1 MEELL
6 ELREREVQWRQRL
19 VGTSLVMEA
28 DVDQGEAT
36 ESFRW
41 LGNRFRNCDTAEDR
55 RHLLA
60 MFRANFV
67 IGLTAVGA
75 RDYDEG
81 TFWRFVDDA
90 FGQTLSQGDRKLV
103 VKRYKEILNIYGL
116 RRFTVPR
123 VHVDEILMH
132 AGIPV
137 GSVEGF
143 LRLLVKQDRRG
154 AGTSGALF
162 AAWAQS
168 QNRQS
173 AYLLGL
179 DAPTWRFLS
188 EGGEIAEDFVNRCL
202 LAFDAATNG
211 GISPDSGLARHIV
224 DEIGRLVETG
234 SLVSRPGRGTR
245 SREVVY
251 VPTLTWDD
259 STHGVAITLP
269 ALEVVLEDTVHWTL
283 TSEGRS
289 ASYTAVPPWPGLPAK
304 TLIHSLRQ
312 PTKAVSVRARPG
324 DQEWDMT
331 VVDPDDPLLIFD
343 AENGAL
349 IPARNSLPRD
359 RVVIGV
365 PHEGDKSFGE
375 LIEFDGAS
383 PLVSEHQSPFGWESW
398 TFATVDLNGVR
409 KLRRGEDRARFVS
422 TSTRPQIT
430 YPDTLLGAVA
440 SDDSLV
446 YRDVPSVTL
455 PGASET
461 SSSSLPW
468 VVSLTE
474 ESTGRSLWSAEIRS
488 ERDPQEVAVWPDR
501 PAALLGKYVVNVR
514 GALGRGLNRRVVIAE
529 GWTARHEPPFRYL
542 APEGNGMEPAKVT
555 LSCPHEDDQT
565 LSLDRS
571 TSSVAATLSA
581 GASALPISVR
591 VPHMTIALT
600 RGTSLPVVTLLPQSI
615 DSENLEH
622 TQLRVTV
629 PAGLSATL
637 GLVSAN
643 RIEQTIEAGITG
655 QRSHVNFNLG
665 QLADTARSIRS
676 GVLQLRIGDNSVPVG
691 NLRPRKLA
699 DEVTFD
705 AESRTLR
712 ISPSAPQG
720 LTVAIYPKY
729 APWEVPTVVAF
740 DEGAASAELAQAT
753 SEMGRAMVMLRI
765 DDPWSPSP
773 WPEAPDRHDPNVFT
787 VTMLP
792 LREAKDTVEGEFSRW
807 LAGSGEIPSGASS
820 LPLAARVLSLLGKF
834 ETTRSFTSLRSQI
847 SGLFASH
854 PALFL
859 DAAMQVSLEPS
870 VLMRLAVDSDLAAT
884 GSEIPPPVA
893 GSWPLNSFLGLVG
906 DYEGTQEAS
915 DPEFISNLENF
926 AGRDALSLLDSG
938 SDPHAK
944 IGRFDENTP
953 MLAQFPIERL
963 EQIWAAASPIPG
975 RLLQPD
981 SRMIAARQ
989 LFDARNSRTLR
1000 ELTSGSQMILKRAR
1014 NAIFEVLGS
1023 GGVEPIEARIGSD
1036 GWRNLPA
1043 ISMAFAITAR
1053 LAARDLGSTV
1063 GLYAVMRDHYAQLAE
1078 AAPAFVEQDLVIAE
1092 LWIMNWRN
1100 EWIR

>member
-6 ELREREVQWRQRL
+6 ELREREIQWRQRL

-41 LGNRFRNCDTAEDR
+41 LGNRFRNCEDSNDR
-55 RHLLA
+55 RNLLL

-67 IGLTAVGA
+67 IGLTSVGA

-90 FGQTLSQGDRKLV
+90 FGQTLSQSERRIIV
-103 VKRYKEILNIYGL
+103 QRYKEILDFYGL
-116 RRFTVPR
+116 RRFTAPR

-162 AAWAQS
+162 AAWARS
-168 QNRQS
+168 QNRES
-173 AYLLGL
+173 ASLLGL
-179 DAPTWRFLS
+179 DAPTWRFLR
-188 EGGEIAEDFVNRCL
+188 EGGEIAEDFVDRCL
-202 LAFDAATNG
+202 VAFDAATTG

-234 SLVSRPGRGTR
+234 ALVSQPGRGSR

-259 STHGVAITLP
+259 AQHGVAITLP
-269 ALEVVLEDTVHWTL
+269 SLEVLLDESVHWTL
-283 TSEGRS
+283 ASEGRS
-289 ASYTAVPPWPGLPAK
+289 ASYTAEPPWPGLPAK
-304 TLIHSLRQ
+304 TIIHSLRQ

-324 DQEWDMT
+324 GQEWDMT

-343 AENGAL
+343 ATSGAL

-359 RVVIGV
+359 LVVIGT
-365 PHEGDKSFGE
+365 PHAGDKAFIE
-375 LIEFDGAS
+375 LIEFDG
-383 PLVSEHQSPFGWESW
+383 PCPVFSEHQSPFGWESW
-398 TFATVDLNGVR
+398 MFATVDLNGVK

-422 TSTRPQIT
+422 TSTRPQIN
-430 YPDTLLGAVA
+430 YPEPVLGATVN
-440 SDDSLV
+440 DDSLV
-446 YRDVPSVTL
+446 YSDVPNVTI
-455 PGASET
+455 PAATET
-461 SSSSLPW
+461 STSSLPW
-468 VVSLTE
+468 TISLSE
-474 ESTGRSLWSAEIRS
+474 ESTGRTLWSSEVRS
-488 ERDPQEVAVWPDR
+488 ASDPQEVTLWPDR
-501 PAALLGKYVVNVR
+501 SAALLGKYVIAVR
-514 GALGRGLNRRVVIAE
+514 GALGRGLTRRVVVAE
-529 GWTARHEPPFRYL
+529 GWTAHHQPPFRYL
-542 APEGNGMEPAKVT
+542 APEGNGMEPAAVT
-555 LSCPHEDDQT
+555 LSCAYKVDQT

-571 TSSVAATLSA
+571 SPSTTANLSA
-581 GASALPISVR
+581 GASDLAIVVR
-591 VPHMTIALT
+591 VPHMNIAVT
-600 RGTSLPVVTLLPQSI
+600 RGSTLPVVTLLPQSL
-615 DSENLEH
+615 DSESLED

-637 GLVSAN
+637 GLVSVN
-643 RIEQTIEAGITG
+643 GVEQTIEAGG
-655 QRSHVNFNLG
+655 SNKRSHVNFNLG
-665 QLADTARSIRS
+665 QLADTARSARS
-676 GVLQLRIGDNSVPVG
+676 GLLQLRIGDKSVPVG
-691 NLRPRKLA
+691 NLRPRRLA

-705 AESRTLR
+705 AEASALV

-720 LTVAIYPKY
+720 LTAAIYPRY
-729 APWEVPTVVAF
+729 SPWKMPTVISF
-740 DEGAASAELAQAT
+740 TDGATSAEVDRAT
-753 SEMGRAMVMLRI
+753 SQMGRAKILLRV

-773 WPEAPDRHDPNVFT
+773 WPEILDRNDPNVFDL
-787 VTMLP
+787 TMLP
-792 LREAKDTVEGEFSRW
+792 LQESDESVEGKFSRW
-807 LAGSGEIPSGASS
+807 LEGSGEMPSGASA
-820 LPLAARVLSLLGKF
+820 LPLAAQILALLGKF
-834 ETTRSFTSLRSQI
+834 ESTRPYAWIRSQI

-854 PALFL
+854 PTLFL
-859 DAAMQVSLEPS
+859 DTAMQTPLEPS
-870 VLMRLAVDSDLAAT
+870 VLMRLVVDSDLAAT
-884 GSEIPPPVA
+884 GSEIPPPVP

-926 AGRDALSLLDSG
+926 AGRDALTLLDTG
-938 SDPHAK
+938 TDPHAK
-944 IGRFDENTP
+944 IGRFDDNTP
-953 MLAQFPIERL
+953 MLSQFPLERL

-975 RLLQPD
+975 RLLQQD

-989 LFDARNSRTLR
+989 LFDARSSRTLGD
-1000 ELTSGSQMILKRAR
+1000 LTSGSQPILKRLKS
-1014 NAIFEVLGS
+1014 AIFGVLGS
-1023 GGVEPIEARIGSD
+1023 GGVDPIDARIGAD

-1043 ISMAFAITAR
+1043 LSIALAIVAR
-1053 LAARDLGSTV
+1053 LAARDLGNTR
-1063 GLYAVMRDHYAQLAE
+1063 GLYAVLRNYYAQLAE

-1100 EWIR
+1100 EWTR